1 MSPRYFHYRFEC
13 RARLVLA
20 VGVAESTHEAFA
32 KAGSR
37 SEKPCTLLV
46 IADCCRPE
54 ALAPNFKDPQTQRPR
69 ASHSQLPKQGGR
81 GQGGVS
87 REHPSDTAHGLSM
100 DMAGAARQGPTN
112 AKQAKHFSKR
122 MPCCLRVLFSNPQPT
137 PLRMFGHHMLDNVQD
152 RGFQPIKELAV

>member
-1 MSPRYFHYRFEC
+1 M
-13 RARLVLA
+13 
-20 VGVAESTHEAFA
+20 
-32 KAGSR
+32 
-37 SEKPCTLLV
+37 
-46 IADCCRPE
+46 
-54 ALAPNFKDPQTQRPR
+54 
-69 ASHSQLPKQGGR
+69 
-81 GQGGVS
+81 S